1 MTHHLHSGAPTYMD
15 LVRQKVVIF
24 DGATGTW
31 LQGHDLTADD
41 FGGPDLEGCNE
52 LLVDTRPE
60 LITQMHREYLEAGAD
75 VVETNTFGS
84 FAVPLAE
91 YGIAE
96 RSRELSR
103 NAAILAR
110 NAVEEISTPDRPRFV
125 AGSMGPGTK
134 FASLGQ
140 IRFAE
145 LRDMYA
151 DQALGLLEGDVD
163 LFIIE
168 TQFDLLGLKAAM
180 NGCRMA
186 MAELGREVPIQ
197 AQVTIE
203 LTGRMLPGTEIGAAL
218 VALDAMK
225 PDVVGINCATGPAEM
240 SEHLRHL
247 AAHSRTPIACLPN
260 AGLPSVVDGKMHYDL
275 TAEDFVA
282 HQRRFVEDYGVGIVG
297 GCCGTTPEY
306 IRQLA
311 LEVGDREPAE
321 REPHFEHGVT
331 SIYSAVTFPE
341 TSADPAAPASAA
353 TNLLIV
359 GERTN
364 TNGSKAFREAMIAG
378 DWDSCVQMAKDQV
391 AQGAHILDVCVDYV
405 GRDGTADMDEIA
417 SRFATQASVPLVL
430 DSTEPEVMEA
440 GLVHLGGRAIL
451 NSANLEDG
459 EEEGKRLDRVFTL
472 AKTYGAAVICLLID
486 EEGQARD
493 TEWKMRVAHRIHDLA
508 TQRYGLEPEDLIFD
522 ALTFPLSTGDD
533 DLRRD
538 AMATIEAIRR
548 IHSELPGVHTTL
560 GVSNVSFGL
569 KPAARHVLNSVF
581 LHECT
586 EAGLDSAI
594 VHAAKILPLNRIPEE
609 QRDVCMDLI
618 YDRRGS
624 AGTLSNGDDSYDP
637 LTTLLDL
644 FEDVT
649 VDEGPAEDRS
659 DWPVEKR
666 LSQRIIDGERNGLIE
681 DLDEALGDGL
691 APLSIIN
698 DVLLSG
704 MKVVGELF
712 GAGEMQLPFVLQS
725 AETMKAAVAYLEPL
739 MEASEDTGGKGRI
752 VLATVKGDVHD
763 IGKNLVDIILSNNG
777 YEVHNLGI
785 KISITEMIDKALD
798 VKADAIGMS
807 GLLVKSTLIMR
818 ENLEE
823 LNSRELSDIPVLLG
837 GAALT
842 RTYVER
848 DLREVYEGRLFY
860 GKDAFEGLHVM
871 DRLGEIRRGAD
882 EDPGWGR
889 DPGGRDLP
897 RRSTETDDDIELPD
911 RSPEVALD
919 NPVFEPPFLGSKVV
933 KGISIDEISKWINET
948 ALFRNQWQFRPEKNP
963 GGTPES
969 DQDFKDRIRPIL
981 REQLAGARAEGLLVP
996 QVVYGF
1002 FPANAD
1008 GNDLVIWTDESR
1020 TTEAAR
1026 FSYPRQRKE
1035 PFLCIADFFRPLR
1048 DGEPGSGEPDY
1059 AAFHI
1064 VSMGAAVS
1072 ERCAE
1077 LFAADRYQDYLL
1089 LHGLGVEMAEALAE
1103 MWHRRIREE
1112 WGFADED
1119 PDGTATVPTS
1129 EALVGLFRQKYR
1141 GGRYS
1146 WGYPACPDLEDN
1158 VTAAQLLG
1166 ADRIG
1171 VECSEDTGF
1180 QYQPE
1185 QTTSALICHHPR
1197 AKYFVAR

>member
-1 MTHHLHSGAPTYMD
+1 MVDAASKESPYLD
-15 LVRQKVVIF
+15 LVRRKVVVF
-24 DGATGTW
+24 DGAAGTW

-41 FGGPDLEGCNE
+41 FGGAEFEGCNE
-52 LLVDTRPE
+52 LLSRTRPD

-75 VVETNTFGS
+75 VVESNTFGS
-84 FAVPLAE
+84 FAVPLGE
-91 YGIAE
+91 YGIPDDA
-96 RSRELSR
+96 RELSR
-103 NAAILAR
+103 VSASLAR
-110 NAVEEISTPDRPRFV
+110 AVADEFSSAERPRFV
-125 AGSMGPGTK
+125 AGSIGPGTK

-140 IRFAE
+140 IAFAE

-151 DQALGLLEGDVD
+151 EQARGLLEGGVD

-180 NGCRMA
+180 GGCRIA
-186 MAELGREVPIQ
+186 MSEAGRTVPIQ
-197 AQVTIE
+197 TQVTIE

-218 VALDAMK
+218 VALDAMD
-225 PDVVGINCATGPAEM
+225 PDVIGINCATGPAEM

-247 AAHSRTPIACLPN
+247 AAHSRVPIACLPN

-282 HQRRFVEDYGVGIVG
+282 HQKRFVEDFGVGIVG
-297 GCCGTTPEY
+297 GCCGTTPGY

-311 LEVGDREPAE
+311 DAVGEREPVV

-331 SIYSAVTFPE
+331 SIYSAVSFPE
-341 TSADPAAPASAA
+341 PSGADAGGSGA
-353 TNLLIV
+353 TDLLII

-364 TNGSKAFREAMIAG
+364 TNGSKAFREAMIDG
-378 DWDSCVQMAKDQV
+378 DWDTCVQMAKDQV
-391 AQGAHILDVCVDYV
+391 TQGAHILDVCVDYV
-405 GRDGTADMDEIA
+405 GRDGTIDMDEIA

-440 GLVHLGGRAIL
+440 GLAHLGGRAIL

-459 EEEGKRLDRVFTL
+459 EAQGSRLDRVFTL
-472 AKTYGAAVICLLID
+472 AKTYGTAVICLLID

-508 TQRYGLEPEDLIFD
+508 TQRYGLEAEDLIFD

-533 DLRRD
+533 DLRGD

-548 IHSELPGVHTTL
+548 IQSELPGVHTTL

-594 VHAAKILPLNRIPEE
+594 VHAAKILPLNRIPED
-609 QRDVCMDLI
+609 QRDVCLDLI
-618 YDRRGS
+618 HDRRGT
-624 AGTLSNGDDSYDP
+624 AGALSGGDDSYDP
-637 LTTLLDL
+637 LTKLLEL

-649 VDEGPAEDRS
+649 IDEGPAEDRS
-659 DWPVEKR
+659 DWPVEQR

-681 DLDEALGDGL
+681 ELDEALAGGL
-691 APLSIIN
+691 APLEIIN

-725 AETMKAAVAYLEPL
+725 AETMKTAVAHLEPL
-739 MEASEDTGGKGRI
+739 MEATDDTGGKGRI

-785 KISITEMIDKALD
+785 KISITEMIDKALE

-823 LNSRELSDIPVLLG
+823 LNTRELAEMPVLLG

-848 DLREVYEGRLFY
+848 DLREVYDGRLFY

-871 DRLGEIRRGAD
+871 DRLGEIRRGGQD
-882 EDPGWGR
+882 DPGWGR
-889 DPGGRDLP
+889 EPGGRDLP
-897 RRSTETDDDIELPD
+897 RRSGEPEEPVEVPA
-911 RSPEVALD
+911 RSPEVGTD
-919 NPVFEPPFLGSKVV
+919 NPVFTPPFLGSEVV
-933 KGISIDEISKWINET
+933 KGVPIDEISKWINET
-948 ALFRNQWQFRPEKNP
+948 ALFRNQWQFRPEKSS
-963 GGTPES
+963 GGAVES
-969 DQDFKDRIRPIL
+969 DADFKERIRPIL
-981 REQLAGARAEGLLVP
+981 REQLAIAKQEGLLVP

-1008 GNDLVIWTDESR
+1008 GNDLVIWSDESR
-1020 TTEAAR
+1020 TEEAAR
-1026 FSYPRQRKE
+1026 FHYPRQRKD
-1035 PFLCIADFFRPLR
+1035 PFLCIADFFRPLV

-1059 AAFHI
+1059 AAFQI

-1072 ERCAE
+1072 ERTAE
-1077 LFAADRYQDYLL
+1077 LFANDRYQDYLW
-1089 LHGLGVEMAEALAE
+1089 LHGLGVEMAEACAE

-1119 PDGTATVPTS
+1119 PDGTSTPTTD
-1129 EALVGLFRQKYR
+1129 ALAGLFRQRYR
-1141 GGRYS
+1141 SGRYS

-1158 VTAAQLLG
+1158 VVAAQLLG

-1171 VECSEDTGF
+1171 VECSEATSF